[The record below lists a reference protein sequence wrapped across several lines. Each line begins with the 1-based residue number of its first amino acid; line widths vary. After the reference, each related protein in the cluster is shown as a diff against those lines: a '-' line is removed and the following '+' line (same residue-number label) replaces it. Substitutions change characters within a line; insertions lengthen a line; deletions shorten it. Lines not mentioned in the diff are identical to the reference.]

1 MKKILALGFAVALAG
16 CADLNHD
23 HAYRQENDQRVD
35 QITALRQTYR
45 QQQLDHAY
53 DVIRAKLTLSEEF
66 DKHGTPC
73 GGRISN
79 SAPTADEQ
87 VALRRWIAQRGEFL
101 TKLETLAKPV
111 TYMPPRVKNLAE
123 NFDRM
128 KFEEEAKITAKLDD
142 LSQGRITYCQFAEAN
157 KAIDLEANK
166 IAQGFRN
173 QLSEERDLMF
183 KDRFGFPSVSL
194 VYTMP

>member
-1 MKKILALGFAVALAG
+1 MKKVLALGLAVALAG

-23 HAYRQENDQRVD
+23 YAFRQENDHRVD
-35 QITALRQTYR
+35 DITALRQTYR
-45 QQQLDHAY
+45 QQQLDHSY
-53 DVIRAKLTLSEEF
+53 DVIRAKLTLSEEY
-66 DKHGTPC
+66 DKHGSPC

-79 SAPTADEQ
+79 ATPSPEEQ
-87 VALRRWIAQRGEFL
+87 AALRRWTAQRAEFL
-101 TKLETLAKPV
+101 VQLTALAQPV
-111 TYMPPRVKNLAE
+111 PDMPDRLKSMSE

-128 KFEEEAKITAKLDD
+128 KFEEEAKVTMKLDD

-157 KAIDLEANK
+157 KAINVEANK

-173 QLSEERDLMF
+173 QLREEALLDANRRL
-183 KDRFGFPSVSL
+183 GYPPVTL